1 MGKFEGKTVLITG
14 GARGQGRSHAEYFAS
29 EGADIAICD
38 VAAPMQTVPY
48 ALGTTEELAE
58 TVRIVESQ
66 GQKCYSAVADV
77 RDAGQ
82 VDNFVREAQRQF
94 GRIDIALANAG
105 IFTFSPV
112 AEMSDETWRET
123 IDTNLTGTFN
133 TLRAVTRV
141 MQEQGGWGR
150 IIATASMAGKSG
162 YETCGHYCASKWAVI
177 GLVKSLALELAA
189 TEITVNAVCPTTV
202 DTPMIHSDAA
212 YRLFVPDAENPSRDD
227 VIPAFASINPMPVPW
242 IEPADVT
249 AAIAFLCSP
258 EARYITGD
266 TVALGAGMNA
276 RNAG

>member
-1 MGKFEGKTVLITG
+1 MGKFDGKTVLITG
-14 GARGQGRSHAEYFAS
+14 GARGQGRSHADTFAA

-38 VAAPMQTVPY
+38 IAAPMSTVPY
-48 ALGTTEELAE
+48 ELGTVDDLAE
-58 TVRIVESQ
+58 TVRIVESY
-66 GQKCYSAVADV
+66 GRKCVSAVVDV
-77 RDAGQ
+77 RDARQ
-82 VDNFVREAQRQF
+82 VDEFVDQVREQF

-112 AEMSDETWRET
+112 AEMSDATWNET

-133 TLRAVTRV
+133 TLRAVARV
-141 MQEQGGWGR
+141 MQQQGGMGR
-150 IIATASMAGKSG
+150 IVATASMAGKAG

-177 GLVKSLALELAA
+177 GLVKSLALELAS

-212 YRLFVPDAENPSRDD
+212 YKLFVPDAQNPTRDD

-242 IEPADVT
+242 IDVKDVS

-266 TVALGAGMNA
+266 TIALGAGMNA